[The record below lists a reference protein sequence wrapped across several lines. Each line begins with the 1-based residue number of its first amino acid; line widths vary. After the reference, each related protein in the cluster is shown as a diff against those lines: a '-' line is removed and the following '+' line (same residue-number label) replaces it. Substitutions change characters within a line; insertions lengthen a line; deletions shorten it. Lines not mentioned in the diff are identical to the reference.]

1 MKTLAE
7 FKTLTDTEEF
17 FDFFGIEYEKR
28 VIHAKRFHIMRK
40 FGEMIANIPDAENL
54 SEEKTL
60 DFYEFALTSVYKNF
74 ESGYNP
80 SAAEVWNMFEKQ
92 SGCLACAMEVGCS
105 TKEPTDTC
113 KTEAGSVAAQSQ
125 NAGFSPSQSAAGFQP

>member
-28 VIHAKRFHIMRK
+28 LIHAKRFHIMRK
-40 FGEMIANIPDAENL
+40 FGEMIANIPEAEKL

-60 DFYEFALTSVYKNF
+60 QFYEFALVSVYKNF

-105 TKEPTDTC
+105 TKEPSDTC
-113 KTEAGSVAAQSQ
+113 KTDATAGLNTQQ
-125 NAGFSPSQSAAGFQP
+125 GGFDPNQPNMAGFHP